1 MGEKL
6 AAGEPFEQRSLVAQ
20 IMSLPGQ
27 QAKVDQ
33 VTERIGQY
41 NDLDRYASAKAS
53 DGLALSPRFAL
64 CP

>member
-1 MGEKL
+1 
-6 AAGEPFEQRSLVAQ
+6 
-20 IMSLPGQ
+20 MSLPGQ

-33 VTERIGQY
+33 VTERIGQC